1 MYIPCDYAFENLYN
15 GSFNPSAIHTQN
27 TGLFFYYGNYFFKKI
42 LSVFDFKGLP
52 ELWAE
57 NYFKAILFGKGYI
70 SIFDDPN
77 FGVICQDCTLSDN
90 YSLFRQPT
98 RAIIANPFFRKSFQ
112 LKIGKTC
119 ELLKV
124 QPDYRSVLDI
134 VAMYADMMAV
144 SSETMAVNLLNS
156 RMSYVFFAKDR
167 TMAESFKK
175 MYDQLAS
182 GQPFTIIDK
191 DLQQSEDGSKNW
203 DAIMQNVGQSYIVTA
218 VLNDMKTIE
227 DQFNTRIGI
236 PNANTQKRERL
247 ISSEVESNDVD
258 TQALVNV
265 WLDTMR
271 KDLDIINKRYGLN
284 ITVEYRYSEYFK
296 EDVND
301 GIDLNSG
308 TVSV

>member
-1 MYIPCDYAFENLYN
+1 MIPVDYSFENLYN
-15 GSFNPSAIHTQN
+15 SSMRPSTIHSHN
-27 TGLFFYYGNYFFKKI
+27 TGLFFHYGNYFFKKL
-42 LSVFDFKGLP
+42 LSVFEFKGLP
-52 ELWAE
+52 EIWAE
-57 NYFKAILFGKGYI
+57 NYFKAVLFGRGYI
-70 SIFDDPN
+70 AIFDDPN
-77 FGVICQDCTLSDN
+77 YGIICQDCSLSDT

-98 RAIIANPFFRKSFQ
+98 RVIIANPFFKRSFQ
-112 LKIGKTC
+112 LKIGRTC

-134 VAMYADMMAV
+134 VALYADMMAV
-144 SSETMAVNLLNS
+144 SAETLAVNMINS
-156 RMSYVFFAKDR
+156 KVSYTFFAQNR
-167 TMAESFKK
+167 NMAESFKK

-182 GQPFTIIDK
+182 GQPMVVVDK
-191 DLQQSEDGSKNW
+191 DLQAEDGSKAW
-203 DAIMQNVGQSYIVTA
+203 DTFQQNVGQNYIVTS

-265 WLDTMR
+265 WLDTMNE
-271 KDLDIINKRYGLN
+271 DLERINSRYGLD
-284 ITVEYRYSEYFK
+284 ISVEYRYKKYFEK
-296 EDVND
+296 EDSED
-301 GIDLNSG
+301 GIDIDTG